1 MTRPPAIAHSLHA
14 VVALLESVNGQI
26 GAIAT
31 DTRTNTQQLAT
42 ISENQARAHDE
53 FAELRAMVRQQHEVS
68 QQQAV
73 TTEQLTDFVAPLL
86 GQWVA

>member
-26 GAIAT
+26 GAIST

-42 ISENQARAHDE
+42 ISENQARAHDSTT
-53 FAELRAMVRQQHEVS
+53 ARSQPAAGSDYRA
-68 QQQAV
+68 
-73 TTEQLTDFVAPLL
+73 TD
-86 GQWVA
+86 